1 MLKYIAAIS
10 ATLGLAAC
18 GGGGSVSQSY
28 SSVSVLNDG
37 SGVAKANLDS
47 TTALVLIPNVDTYI
61 ANGNAGLNGAGDDNF
76 ELNQVPIIG
85 TTSVATIRQGA
96 VSASDGISQ
105 NITVY
110 EINDATE
117 GFGLVEL
124 PQYGVSYFIAASEKP
139 LSNVPSGT
147 FTYTGNQV
155 VRHWQGGS
163 FKEFGDVTINADFTN
178 KSFDYTGSSSNA
190 ALNGTGYLDTS
201 TGRLTDVDASLTA
214 NGSTYTATIHG
225 LLSGSGASSVT
236 GVFHSNDSTPDYAG
250 AFVAKK

>member
-1 MLKYIAAIS
+1 MFKYCAVIAATF
-10 ATLGLAAC
+10 ALTAC
-18 GGGGSVSQSY
+18 GGGGGVTQGY
-28 SSVSVLNDG
+28 SSVSVLSDA

-47 TTALVLIPNVDTYI
+47 TTALVLIPSVDTYI

-117 GFGLVEL
+117 GFGLIEL
-124 PQYGVSYFIAASEKP
+124 PQYGIRYFIAASEKP
-139 LSNVPSGT
+139 LSNIPSGT

-178 KSFDYTGSSSNA
+178 KEFVYSGSSSNA
-190 ALNGTGYLDTS
+190 GVNGIGYLDTS
-201 TGRLTDVDASLTA
+201 TGKLTSVDASLIA
-214 NGSTYTATIHG
+214 NGSAYTATIHG
-225 LLSGSGASSVT
+225 LLSGAGASSIT
-236 GVFHSNDSTPDYAG
+236 GVFHTNDASPDYAG